1 MSISKTEKKW
11 DLLLMRILIR
21 RIINIGCHIIRHLK
35 HQVVNI
41 CSEWQLVRVYGGE
54 CFVLR
59 SSAYLIESNTEGGIL
74 L

>member
-1 MSISKTEKKW
+1 
-11 DLLLMRILIR
+11 MRWIIR
-21 RIINIGCHIIRHLK
+21 IGCHAICQFK

-41 CSEWQLVRVYGGE
+41 CGEWQLVRVCGGE

-59 SSAYLIESNTEGGIL
+59 SSAYLIESNTEGRIL